1 MTEILH
7 TTLAFIVAIALL
19 IAVHE
24 YGHFSVARRLG
35 IKVEKFSIGFGP
47 ALFSWR
53 SQDGEVLYVIAAI
66 PLGGYVKMLGENPE
80 EQEDN
85 VQSTLSEAD
94 RKRAFNLQQVWK
106 RAAVAAAG
114 PAFNFVF
121 AVFA

>member
-47 ALFSWR
+47 AL
-53 SQDGEVLYVIAAI
+53 
-66 PLGGYVKMLGENPE
+66 
-80 EQEDN
+80 
-85 VQSTLSEAD
+85 LS
-94 RKRAFNLQQVWK
+94 
-106 RAAVAAAG
+106 
-114 PAFNFVF
+114 
-121 AVFA
+121 